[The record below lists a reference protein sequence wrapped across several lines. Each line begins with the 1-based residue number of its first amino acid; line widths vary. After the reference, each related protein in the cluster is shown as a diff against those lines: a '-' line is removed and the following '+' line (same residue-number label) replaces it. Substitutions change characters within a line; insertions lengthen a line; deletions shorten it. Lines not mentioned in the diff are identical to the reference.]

1 MSVESSLA
9 NKRCHHKVAARAAEL
24 AELVL
29 AKKQRPHKTTV
40 QGKALAHDTCKQHCR
55 ESAECTAVSAKL
67 ALAAERTA
75 VSADLAFPKLALA
88 KDKRRQEETAKKQR
102 CSDDE
107 QVMALVLP
115 PNPVNAAIRR
125 IRVECALLAAPLD
138 AIVGNLPEGNICKN
152 VPLPRV
158 P

>member
-1 MSVESSLA
+1 MADLALAEKQCCHEAATQSAMSVESSLA

-75 VSADLAFPKLALA
+75 VSAELALPKPA
-88 KDKRRQEETAKKQR
+88 WLRTNGTRK
-102 CSDDE
+102 
-107 QVMALVLP
+107 
-115 PNPVNAAIRR
+115 
-125 IRVECALLAAPLD
+125 
-138 AIVGNLPEGNICKN
+138 NLPQNNAGQTTSA
-152 VPLPRV
+152 LWRQ
-158 P
+158 